1 MQPVIRTDMAHDV
14 TYADLRFVEVL
25 QKEKEHSETPHE
37 RDSHSLDDTY
47 ENVDKPPREKKVPEV
62 SPSGRWHPLLTG
74 FRRWS
79 PHLALLFLML
89 SLILSTIT
97 IERTIKYLHVSSE
110 LQALS
115 TSHQA
120 INRSLIQNVQS
131 REHVLTT
138 LQRDLQTTEQTVKQL
153 TEETERLASSLQR
166 TEDELQAQ
174 RTITNR
180 TQMELE
186 RAEKKMS
193 EEQAKFADICPE
205 GWILVGSKCVL
216 LTDVK
221 GKWMD
226 CVEFCKNRGANLIVI
241 LWNDLTLQEFL
252 SNKTDD
258 FWVGKEYRWS
268 ENFWSW
274 EWPEQYWIQNG
285 NCWKI
290 SKRGLMYEKC
300 SEERRCV
307 CEKNLVLTTIRT
319 YASGYDLP
327 YLILSGTEYYCL
339 RTQSGTKASSK

>member
-1 MQPVIRTDMAHDV
+1 MAHTV
-14 TYADLRFVEVL
+14 TYADLRFLEVL
-25 QKEKEHSETPHE
+25 QKEKKLSETPHE
-37 RDSHSLDDTY
+37 RHSHFLDETY
-47 ENVDKPPREKKVPEV
+47 ENVDKPPREEKVPEV
-62 SPSGRWHPLLTG
+62 PPSGRWRPLLTG
-74 FRRWS
+74 FRRWA

-138 LQRDLQTTEQTVKQL
+138 LRRDLQTTEQRVRQL
-153 TEETERLASSLQR
+153 TEETDRLASSLQR

-174 RTITNR
+174 KTITSR
-180 TQMELE
+180 AQMELE
-186 RAEKKMS
+186 RAEKMMS

-205 GWILVGSKCVL
+205 GWILVGSKCVF
-216 LTDVK
+216 LTDEK

-226 CVEFCKNRGANLIVI
+226 CVEFCKNRGSNIIVV

-258 FWVGKEYRWS
+258 FWVGKEYRWT

-290 SKRGLMYEKC
+290 SQRGLMYENC
-300 SEERRCV
+300 SEKKRCV

-319 YASGYDLP
+319 YASSGYDLP
-327 YLILSGTEYYCL
+327 HLILSGTEYYCL
-339 RTQSGTKASSK
+339 RQQPGTKASRK